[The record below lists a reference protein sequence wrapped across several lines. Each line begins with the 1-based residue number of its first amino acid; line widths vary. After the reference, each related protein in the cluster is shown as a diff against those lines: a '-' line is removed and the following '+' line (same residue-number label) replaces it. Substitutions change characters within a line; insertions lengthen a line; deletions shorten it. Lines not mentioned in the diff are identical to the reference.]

1 VVSIVTAQKNP
12 FFKEIVCYFFYAS
25 ITLHVFLNLKLLFIK
40 TYFSTLLVWFYNKP
54 SSLFYYFK
62 FKTRTINC
70 FDINSTFQNVWN
82 LFEIFLNLSLSPSF
96 FFLENR
102 WQVEKR
108 GCPFQ
113 PIRLSPSAT
122 KAHLLLLSPFF
133 LLCTAAI

>member
-1 VVSIVTAQKNP
+1 
-12 FFKEIVCYFFYAS
+12 
-25 ITLHVFLNLKLLFIK
+25 LHVFLNLKLLFIK
-40 TYFSTLLVWFYNKP
+40 TYFSTLLLWFYNKP

-62 FKTRTINC
+62 LKTRTINC

-96 FFLENR
+96 LFLENR

-122 KAHLLLLSPFF
+122 EAHVLLLSPFF
-133 LLCTAAI
+133 LLYTAAI